1 MKKLVLAA
9 ALTAVAT
16 TSFAGSYSEPVI
28 EAPVIIEE
36 AGSSANGGLLPLFL
50 LALVAAAVGN

>member
-36 AGSSANGGLLPLFL
+36 AGSSSTGVLLPLL
-50 LALVAAAVGN
+50 LLVLVAAAVTK

>member
-36 AGSSANGGLLPLFL
+36 AASSATGGFLPVLL
-50 LALVAAAVGN
+50 LALILAAVSN

>member
-36 AGSSANGGLLPLFL
+36 AGSSSTGVLLPMLL
-50 LALVAAAVGN
+50 LALVAAAVTK

>member
-16 TSFAGSYSEPVI
+16 TSFAGSYAEPTI

-36 AGSSANGGLLPLFL
+36 AGSSSSGALLPLL
-50 LALVAAAVGN
+50 LLVIVAAAVAN